1 MSKRIEDLRVATN
14 RRISQD
20 HFVLELFSERG
31 LPELK
36 PGQFAQIRVDGSPST
51 FLRRPV
57 SIHDVDYERNT
68 IKLLVQIAGK
78 GTRKLSEV
86 VPGSMLNLI
95 YPLGNTFSMPSEKEK
110 ILLIGGGCGVAP
122 LLFLAKH
129 LKSSGFVPD
138 ILLGFRDRDRMVEVD
153 DYRTAGNVFITTE
166 DGSEGSKGFV
176 TDHPV
181 LKSNTYDKVF
191 CCGPDRMMKAVA
203 HYCRDKQISC
213 EVSLEKLM
221 ACGIGACLCCVAETV
236 RGNVCTCTEGPVF
249 NTNELKW

>member
-1 MSKRIEDLRVATN
+1 MPKRTEDLRVTAN
-14 RRISQD
+14 RKISKD
-20 HFVLELFSERG
+20 HFVLELLSERG

-36 PGQFAQIRVDGSPST
+36 PGQFAQVRIDGSPST
-51 FLRRPV
+51 FLRRPI

-68 IKLLVQIAGK
+68 IRLLVQIAGK
-78 GTRKLSEV
+78 GTRKLSEAE
-86 VPGSMLNLI
+86 PGNRINLI
-95 YPLGNTFSMPSEKEK
+95 YPLGNTFSIPSGTEK

-129 LKSSGFVPD
+129 LKSSGFTPD
-138 ILLGFRDRDRMVEVD
+138 ILLGFRNSERMMEIEE
-153 DYRTAGNVFITTE
+153 YRAVGNVFITTE
-166 DGSEGSKGFV
+166 DGSEGVKGYV

-181 LKSNTYDKVF
+181 LKTAVYDRVY

-203 HYCRDKQISC
+203 RYCSEKHIIC

-221 ACGIGACLCCVAETV
+221 ACGIGVCLCCVAETV